1 MYEIVRDSGIY
12 GQLGRPNGGGEKG
25 MEKEHE
31 KGEEERG
38 KRKGGN
44 RE

>member
-1 MYEIVRDSGIY
+1 MY
-12 GQLGRPNGGGEKG
+12 GQLGWPNGGGEKG

-38 KRKGGN
+38 KGVIGSK
-44 RE
+44 EK